1 MLSIQTVFLKLALCA
16 KNGFRQQK
24 LLGSTAADGID
35 LKKNAQ
41 THQCRRHNSQETQQS
56 EDPELKNDE
65 NGHMHT
71 CLEGWQFNNDQVK
84 LLTVLKIS
92 LENTV

>member
-1 MLSIQTVFLKLALCA
+1 MPKL
-16 KNGFRQQK
+16 
-24 LLGSTAADGID
+24 T
-35 LKKNAQ
+35 NAG
-41 THQCRRHNSQETQQS
+41 ETKQS
-56 EDPELKNDE
+56 EDPEFKNNE

-92 LENTV
+92 LENMFLQGQIWHKKAHSN